1 MALEIPAA
9 SAAERRKFVESQRI
23 ESLIGSCVATRLDAS
38 QQYTHQHPVQPGQE
52 SHLLTMRS
60 FIASR
65 PAQAQL
71 PLLADATS
79 TSDLKSIPPSPLLS
93 KTALKRLD
101 RNRNSIRPELKGY
114 HLYAA
119 QLKAQSQPLHKLLSG
134 AHKAVL
140 TKHWQLA
147 REESKQMKVLT
158 RIDELKANNLW
169 SLRQLKPARPIPRP
183 SHGASNWDKLLD
195 EMKWMSEDFRQERK
209 WKVVMASRIV
219 RWVMDWHSA
228 EDKSVLCIKPR
239 PINFLKVEQPAES
252 IETIESVQAASDVDE
267 FSMALDIETL
277 PKLEN
282 DEIST
287 SHAADTQE
295 IHQEP
300 EVFMEL
306 VQPSIDPLLSAAEV
320 KITEP
325 APAVSQVEISE
336 PIPPTESKLEH
347 IPAQLDFS
355 SCVYTLEQP
364 NAFPSNRPRGVSDSL
379 SSATL
384 SARIYAPPLEAF
396 PTPASIAAEDLE
408 TYPPLCSLFH
418 ERIVAKD
425 HSRWD
430 EYGRLRGYGAFSTD
444 DDVESI
450 DLDAKEDSNFTDS
463 RELYFWLRAKADI
476 KSQCAALFGK
486 TEQKLETASSIPPP
500 SSPQPPDSI
509 LSKSIWVVEE
519 DVVLLRMVEQ
529 ETGYNWVYIAETLSS
544 FRLGMGEVRNE
555 WECYARYKLLLE
567 NREALALQAAAGA
580 DSAVVVPE
588 IKTRKV
594 DVQKRFGKRLGV
606 FEFLLLRI
614 RGRQERLPRKPD
626 LNQKKVN
633 LACHETHKQAQE
645 NAGVN
650 LTGDVL
656 GPGDIS
662 LMKEKRE
669 REFLMHQ
676 QSQRMFSFN
685 TRMLQQPLIA
695 GARPPNGLPFMQYP
709 VQNPMQQVRPPM
721 QRPLNGMPGV
731 PNAVPAAVGQSG
743 TTPQLQR
750 MGSVTGPSGL
760 GTPQPNS
767 TSGVNG
773 PGTPAQGQADQLQ
786 QFQQQLLNARRL
798 IPGTTGVGP
807 SGSPVSSDLSLQQ
820 QMSQMQMQQLMRQQ
834 VQMMQ
839 QQAAQGAMGIA
850 RPPGFQDAQMAAMAA
865 LQNAQTRPQVPVDP
879 RQLAA
884 IQQHQQAMLT
894 NLNTAVASAT
904 PESPLHSA
912 ISAQPAVGTSAPAA
926 STPSASVPANASTP
940 GTTTVPVA
948 PETAEGKPEK
958 TPRAPTK
965 KQQAAAAKAASVAAA
980 AAAVVASVPALA
992 SASNVSPTVTAPSS
1006 SAAITHSEETATVH
1020 ASATGSSVRASRAA
1034 KGPSVVKNPATS
1046 AVSDG
1051 KKRKETV
1058 KGAGRPNRKK
1068 IIEEDE
1074 DEEANETGE
1083 AQPDVTT
1090 SAPDDEADGEGEDED
1105 HAGEEDDEEE
1115 EVEKPKKRVRRGG
1128 DTTASASAPTPGR
1141 RAPRK
1146 R

>member
-23 ESLIGSCVATRLDAS
+23 ESLIGSCVASRLDAS
-38 QQYTHQHPVQPGQE
+38 QQYTHQNPVLPGQE

-93 KTALKRLD
+93 KTALKRLE

-183 SHGASNWDKLLD
+183 SQGASNWDKLLD

-239 PINFLKVEQPAES
+239 PINFLKLEQPSES
-252 IETIESVQAASDVDE
+252 IETIESVHAASDVDE

-277 PKLEN
+277 PKVEN
-282 DEIST
+282 DESST
-287 SHAADTQE
+287 SHPADTQE
-295 IHQEP
+295 TQPEP
-300 EVFMEL
+300 EVFMDL
-306 VQPSIDPLLSAAEV
+306 VQPSIDPHLSAAEV
-320 KITEP
+320 KVTE
-325 APAVSQVEISE
+325 AVPAVSQVEALE
-336 PIPPTESKLEH
+336 PIPPTESKLEL

-364 NAFPSNRPRGVSDSL
+364 NAFASNRPRGVSDSS
-379 SSATL
+379 SSATV

-396 PTPASIAAEDLE
+396 PTPASIAAEDME

-430 EYGRLRGYGAFSTD
+430 EYGRLRGYGAFSAD
-444 DDVESI
+444 EDIESVDSDLKVEF
-450 DLDAKEDSNFTDS
+450 NFPES
-463 RELYFWLRAKADI
+463 P
-476 KSQCAALFGK
+476 LFGK

-509 LSKSIWVVEE
+509 LSKSIWVAEE

-555 WECYARYKLLLE
+555 WECYARYKLMLE
-567 NREALALQAAAGA
+567 NREALALQAAAGGE
-580 DSAVVVPE
+580 SAVVVPE

-721 QRPLNGMPGV
+721 QRPINGMPGV
-731 PNAVPAAVGQSG
+731 PNAVPAGAGQPG
-743 TTPQLQR
+743 ATPQLQR
-750 MGSVTGPSGL
+750 MGSVTAPAGL

-894 NLNTAVASAT
+894 NLNTAVASAA

-912 ISAQPAVGTSAPAA
+912 ISAQPAVGTNAPAA
-926 STPSASVPANASTP
+926 STPSASIPANASTP
-940 GTTTVPVA
+940 GTNTVSTA
-948 PETAEGKPEK
+948 PETAEAKPEK

-980 AAAVVASVPALA
+980 AAVVASVPALA
-992 SASNVSPTVTAPSS
+992 SASNVSPTITAP
-1006 SAAITHSEETATVH
+1006 AITHSEETAAVS
-1020 ASATGSSVRASRAA
+1020 ASSTGSSVRASRAA
-1034 KGPSVVKNPATS
+1034 KGPSVVKNPAAS
-1046 AVSDG
+1046 VISDG

-1058 KGAGRPNRKK
+1058 KAAGRQNRKK

-1074 DEEANETGE
+1074 DEEANESGE
-1083 AQPDVTT
+1083 AQPDTTT

-1128 DTTASASAPTPGR
+1128 DSSASASAPTPGR